1 MAQLAQSES
10 ATLLFTDVVNSTAQ
24 LQQAGDEI
32 SAHLFQAHHKLM
44 SEAIAAAGGEEL
56 QWLGDGLLA
65 AFSSTANAV
74 RCAIVIQQTA
84 RRPTAGARFEIRIGI
99 QMGEL
104 LRRDGGYFGTP
115 VVTARRLCDRASS
128 GQILCSRL
136 VADLLSARGTF
147 NFRDL
152 GAFELEGIGVPVGV
166 CEVVYERN
174 DPIAMLNR
182 TPFVGRAA
190 QLDRL
195 SAKLADAANGRGS
208 IAMLRGEP
216 GIGKTRALQ
225 EFADCAPQHGAVVLC
240 GSCYEGESQAP
251 YGPFAEAIV
260 NYARIAPMKFAN
272 AIGKRAAIIARIAPA
287 LRELVDIPELVS
299 LDKEEERFRLFDA
312 VSQFFIDVSRQAPL
326 VLVLDDL
333 HWADRGT
340 VAMLSHVARYVSNNS
355 ILLIGAYRDA
365 EVDRRHPMAGALAS
379 LNRSRNFESFTFKG
393 LDRAELAQL
402 LEMVGDQNAPDALVK
417 ALEDAT
423 DGNPLFIREVLLH
436 LLEEGKLL
444 HEARGWMAEISVDEL
459 NLPEGVRQV
468 ITRRLMRLS
477 EDTNQLLKV
486 ASAFNGAF
494 SIDIAA
500 SVAGLDEDA
509 ALSAIDAALEAQLLR
524 PGVHADSFD
533 FTHAV
538 IRHTLYAGLNSARR
552 VRLHRKIAEEMERAW
567 GEKTTQHAAEVAYQ
581 FWRGAAARGTE
592 RGATYAI
599 AAADNA
605 EAAYDHYE
613 VAAFLRI
620 ALDLIPENDPKRPRL
635 LARLSFAL
643 TWALNGDEALKVAQ
657 EAGERIAAT
666 EGSPSAAEF
675 YERIARAM
683 FGAGITRGAWQL
695 AKEGL
700 RLVQG
705 RHDITW
711 ASLTEIDINRAEG
724 EDSSNPGILLDSP
737 RTQELCEVLRT
748 LPREQL
754 AERNI
759 DPIFFSRKEIL
770 EDPSPCPRG
779 LWRGGNMRLT
789 LSLHRENVAECERR
803 GAILKAMTSWAGI
816 ARCQI
821 ALGDFVEAQAALDRA
836 AAMST
841 RIGQPS
847 FGSMTVAG
855 VRTEL
860 YVAMNE
866 NWEQLFPDIRSDL
879 GQSDASMGVI
889 EFLKAQGPE
898 ALEIAGARA
907 YSACIHAF
915 MGDRERAL
923 QELNEL
929 IPAIEDGAGWA
940 IGYTP
945 MALFAARI
953 IWVLNSTAHADLI
966 ERNIRKKVLAPDFRW
981 TSGDS
986 RLALAQL
993 CALQGRYDEAVEWF
1007 AKAREVLDEQGAR
1020 PLRAMADYDEGL
1032 MYLRRRAP
1040 GDSDRARPFF
1050 EEATRR
1056 FRLLGMTG
1064 WIKSAETAAEMIQKP
1079 KSEPAIS

>member
-1 MAQLAQSES
+1 MAQSAQSES
-10 ATLLFTDVVNSTAQ
+10 VTLLFTDVVNSTAQ
-24 LQQAGDEI
+24 LQRSGDEI
-32 SAHLFQAHHKLM
+32 SARLFQAHHKLT

-56 QWLGDGLLA
+56 QWLGDGVLA
-65 AFSSTANAV
+65 AFTSTANAV

-136 VADLLSARGTF
+136 VADLLSARSAF
-147 NFRDL
+147 SFHDL
-152 GAFELEGIGVPVGV
+152 GAFKMEGVGVPVEV

-182 TPFVGRAA
+182 TPFVGRTA

-216 GIGKTRALQ
+216 GIGKTRSLQ
-225 EFADCAPQHGAVVLC
+225 EFAERAPQHGAVVLR
-240 GSCYEGESQAP
+240 GSCYEGESQLP

-260 NYARIAPMKFAN
+260 DYARVAPTKFAN
-272 AIGKRAAIIARIAPA
+272 VIGKRAAIIARIAPA
-287 LRELVDIPELVS
+287 LHNSMVDIPELVS

-312 VSQFFIDVSRQAPL
+312 VAQFFIDVSRQAPL

-340 VAMLSHVARYVSNNS
+340 AAMLGHVARYVSNNS

-365 EVDRRHPMAGALAS
+365 EVDRRHPLAATLAS
-379 LNRSRNFESFTFKG
+379 INRSQNFENLTLKG
-393 LDRAELAQL
+393 IDRGELAQL
-402 LEMVGDQNAPDALVK
+402 LEMVGDRNAPEALVK

-444 HEARGWMAEISVDEL
+444 HETRGWVPELSVDEL
-459 NLPEGVRQV
+459 NIPEGVRQV
-468 ITRRLMRLS
+468 ISRRLLRLS

-509 ALSAIDAALEAQLLR
+509 ALGAIDAALEAQVLR
-524 PGVHADSFD
+524 PGVNADSFD

-538 IRHTLYAGLNSARR
+538 IRHTLYAELNSARR

-567 GEKTTQHAAEVAYQ
+567 GERATQHAAEVAYQ

-605 EAAYDHYE
+605 EDAYDHYE

-643 TWALNGDEALKVAQ
+643 TWALNGEEALKAAR

-666 EGSPSAAEF
+666 EGSPSAAGF

-683 FGAGITRGAWQL
+683 FGAGLTRGAWQL

-700 RLVQG
+700 RHVQS

-724 EDSSNPGILLDSP
+724 EDPSNPGILLDSP
-737 RTQELCEVLRT
+737 ETQELCEVLRR

-770 EDPSPCPRG
+770 EDPSPRPRG

-789 LSLHRENVAECERR
+789 LSLHRQNVAECERR

-841 RIGQPS
+841 RIGRPS

-860 YVAMNE
+860 HVAMNE

-879 GQSDASMGVI
+879 GQSDASMGVV
-889 EFLKAQGPE
+889 EFLEAQSPE
-898 ALEIAGARA
+898 ALEVAGARA

-915 MGDRERAL
+915 MGDRGRAL

-929 IPAIEDGAGWA
+929 TPAIENGAGWA

-953 IWVLNSTAHADLI
+953 IWVLNTAAHAELI

-993 CALQGRYDEAVEWF
+993 CALQGRYDEAVGWF
-1007 AKAREVLDEQGAR
+1007 AKAREVLDEQGSR
-1020 PLRAMADYDEGL
+1020 PLRAIVEYDEAL
-1032 MYLRRRAP
+1032 MYLRRGAP
-1040 GDSDRARPFF
+1040 GDADRARPFL
-1050 EEATRR
+1050 EAATKR
-1056 FRLLGMTG
+1056 FRSLGMTG
-1064 WIKSAETAAEMIQKP
+1064 WIRAAEAATGKTQTP
-1079 KSEPAIS
+1079 PN